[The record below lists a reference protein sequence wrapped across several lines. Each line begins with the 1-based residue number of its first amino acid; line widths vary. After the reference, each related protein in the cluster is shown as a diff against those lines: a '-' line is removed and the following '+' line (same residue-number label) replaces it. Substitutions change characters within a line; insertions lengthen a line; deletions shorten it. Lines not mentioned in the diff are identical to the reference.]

1 MITEPQHLVDYL
13 TKREHIA
20 TQILTGTVT
29 IGLSEYEMA
38 KLADNAVKLAD
49 KLIFALNLDQ
59 Q

>member
-1 MITEPQHLVDYL
+1 MKTEPNDLVDYL
-13 TKREHIA
+13 TKREHMA

-29 IGLSEYEMA
+29 IGLSDFEMA

-59 Q
+59 E